1 MLNKAHPI
9 PTEYGRMPWRDRPNV
24 YSYLCSE
31 FLLSLYLS
39 VLDGAW
45 FHFLCLVSPQGNC
58 KGCACPDAQWAWA
71 PHVFVGECLL

>member
-9 PTEYGRMPWRDRPNV
+9 PTEYGQMPWRDYPNV

-39 VLDGAW
+39 VLDGA
-45 FHFLCLVSPQGNC
+45 
-58 KGCACPDAQWAWA
+58 
-71 PHVFVGECLL
+71 